1 MTMSME
7 PRLPPSLAQA
17 LVRAAGSGCALAG
30 PALRSLLLDRP
41 VSSLQVLVKGEPEQV
56 AYRLAAELG
65 GHVVRT
71 DGGVRLALTA
81 AVDDV
86 RVVELI
92 PLPGSLESWLIAQEF
107 TVDAI
112 AWRPADGA
120 FADPAGGL
128 ADLAARRVRLTRP
141 ERAGEQPLCA
151 LRAAALAVE
160 LDGRIVEE
168 SAAAMRQHAV
178 HIGTA
183 PGAAQRDA
191 LMSLLELHAAA
202 RALRLADDLGAL
214 DPLLP
219 EFVPGKGCTQPRE
232 HYYDVF
238 DHLIETVAVL
248 DVLLGPEP
256 ADGPWRERFRL
267 LWGALPGA
275 AVLRERYEREI
286 APGRTYRALL
296 KLAGLLHDVS
306 KPETRTVQPNGR
318 VRFFGHEDLGAQR
331 AAAIMTR
338 LAFTADEIELVARL
352 IRNHLRPGQLAA
364 PGTAPTPRALAR
376 FFRDLGEAAA
386 DLLLLNLAD
395 HASARGPELSEAGW
409 AEHVAYVAWVLANRP
424 APAAPPPRPLITGH
438 DLMTEFDLPPGPHV
452 GRLLRV
458 VREAE
463 ARGLV
468 RTREEA
474 LAYAHERLAAEN
486 NLPVS
491 GRHRV

>member
-1 MTMSME
+1 MSLS
-7 PRLPPSLAQA
+7 PPLLPTLAQA
-17 LVRAAGSGCALAG
+17 LVRAAGPGCALAG
-30 PALRSLLLDRP
+30 PGLRSLLLDRP
-41 VSSLQVLVKGEPEQV
+41 VSSLQVLVAGEPEQV

-65 GHVVRT
+65 GHVVHT
-71 DGGVRLALTA
+71 DGGVRLALSA

-92 PLPGSLESWLIAQEF
+92 PLLGSLESWLIAQEF
-107 TVDAI
+107 TVEAI
-112 AWRPADGA
+112 AWRPADDA
-120 FADPAGGL
+120 LVDPAGGL
-128 ADLAARRVRLTRP
+128 ADLAARRVRLVRP
-141 ERAGEQPLCA
+141 ERTAEQPLCA
-151 LRAAALAVE
+151 LRAARLAVE
-160 LDGRIVEE
+160 LDGQISED
-168 SAAAMRQHAV
+168 SAAVLRRHAV
-178 HIGTA
+178 RIGSA

-202 RALRLADDLGAL
+202 RALRLADELDAL
-214 DPLLP
+214 DSLLP
-219 EFVPGKGCTQPRE
+219 ELVPGKGCTQPRE

-238 DHLIETVAVL
+238 NHLIETVAVL
-248 DVLLGPEP
+248 DVVLGPEP
-256 ADGPWRERFRL
+256 ADGPWQERYRL
-267 LWGALPGA
+267 LWRALPGA
-275 AVLRERYEREI
+275 AALRERYEREI

-352 IRNHLRPGQLAA
+352 IRNHLRPGQLAE
-364 PGTAPTPRALAR
+364 PGAAPTPRALAR

-395 HASARGPELSEAGW
+395 HAAARGPELSEAGW
-409 AEHVAYVAWVLANRP
+409 AEHVAYAAWVLANRP

-438 DLMTEFDLPPGPHV
+438 DLMTAFDLPPGPHV
-452 GRLLRV
+452 GRLLRA

-474 LAYAHERLAAEN
+474 LAYARERLAAEN

-491 GRHRV
+491 GPHRV